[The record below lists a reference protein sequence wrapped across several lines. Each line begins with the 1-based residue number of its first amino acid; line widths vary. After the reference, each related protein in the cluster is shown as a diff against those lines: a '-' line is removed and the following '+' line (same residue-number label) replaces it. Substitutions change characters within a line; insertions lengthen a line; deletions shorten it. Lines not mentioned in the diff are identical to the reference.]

1 MALQLT
7 IVAAGDEPLP
17 AGSPL
22 RIELRDTSYA
32 DAPAKLLKRV
42 DTTVA
47 RRGRTTTVSVPLDAE
62 VPDGATV
69 WAHNDVDRDGRVSS
83 GDFLSMESYPVTSA
97 AQKITIRLRRVK

>member
-7 IVAAGDEPLP
+7 IVSAGDEPLP
-17 AGSPL
+17 PGTPL

-32 DAPAKLLKRV
+32 DAPARLVTHV
-42 DTTVA
+42 DATVA
-47 RRGRTTTVSVPLDAE
+47 RKGRTTTVSVPVDAN
-62 VPDGATV
+62 VPDGTTI

-97 AQKITIRLRRVK
+97 IQKITIRLRKVT